1 MTGWEGL
8 PEVPADGT
16 RWPLSFAA
24 KMLDVDEKDLRTLVR
39 IAGMEP
45 SGTIRTAEFRRQ
57 GRNPRAY
64 DASRLVALVQTV
76 REAGVN
82 LST

>member
-1 MTGWEGL
+1 MSGWEGL
-8 PEVPADGT
+8 PEVPVDGT
-16 RWPLSFAA
+16 SWPLSFAA
-24 KMLDVDEKDLRTLVR
+24 KMLDIDEKDLRTLVR
-39 IAGMEP
+39 IAGMKP
-45 SGTIRTAEFRRQ
+45 VGTIKTADFRRQ

-64 DASRLVALVQTV
+64 SASTLVALVQTV